1 MASEKRERLFE
12 DYRNRMR
19 LANSDFKKATLGII
33 LISLGPWLVMTII
46 FFFKGLAL
54 LAGSGMVLG
63 QMLMNYATGRND
75 ELPLQY
81 EVPYLLMLYLF
92 VVGVLTLIMRGFKVR
107 WIKHFL
113 TVVFIGTFIYGIIT
127 IWQGSLKLYYSILL
141 MAGALAGF
149 WCCDIVGRCFKEWK
163 FLSAQEGYPD
173 FIDLVGEPVPIA
185 NTRGVY
191 MRQYEILK
199 EESRKRTEVKLK
211 NGDSDSCVDINDHLI
226 RGGTGDLPADAMD
239 ELTTD
244 FNGSID
250 ELLKNA
256 K

>member
-12 DYRNRMR
+12 DYRNRMFE
-19 LANSDFKKATLGII
+19 ANSSFKKASLVII
-33 LISLGPWLVMTII
+33 LSSMGVWAVMAIYYMIRT
-46 FFFKGLAL
+46 FAM
-54 LAGSGMVLG
+54 LAGSGMVFG
-63 QMLMNYATGRND
+63 QLIMNYATGSN
-75 ELPLQY
+75 EKSLLTF
-81 EVPYLLMLYLF
+81 EMPYLLMLYLF
-92 VVGVLTLIMRGFKVR
+92 TVGVLALIMRGFKKK
-107 WIKHFL
+107 WIKNFL
-113 TVVFIGTFIYGIIT
+113 TVVFIGTFIYGIVT

-141 MAGALAGF
+141 MAGALADF
-149 WCCDIVGRCFKEWK
+149 WCCDIIGRCFKEWK

-173 FIDLVGEPVPIA
+173 FIDLVGEPMPIA

-199 EESRKRTEVKLK
+199 KESQKRTEEKLK

>member
-12 DYRNRMR
+12 EYRNRMFE
-19 LANSDFKKATLGII
+19 ANSSFKKASLVII
-33 LISLGPWLVMTII
+33 LASMGVWVVMSLYYII
-46 FFFKGLAL
+46 RTFAM
-54 LAGSGMVLG
+54 LAGSGMIFG
-63 QMLMNYATGRND
+63 QLIMNYATGSN
-75 ELPLQY
+75 EKSSLIV
-81 EVPYLLMLYLF
+81 EMPYLLMLYLF
-92 VVGVLTLIMRGFKVR
+92 TVGVFALIMRGFKKK
-107 WIKHFL
+107 WIKNFL
-113 TVVFIGTFIYGIIT
+113 TVVFIGTFIYGIVT
-127 IWQGSLKLYYSILL
+127 IWQGSMKLIYSILI
-141 MAGALAGF
+141 MAGALTGF
-149 WCCDIVGRCFKEWK
+149 WCCDIIGRCFKEWK

-199 EESRKRTEVKLK
+199 EESRKRTEEKFK
-211 NGDSDSCVDINDHLI
+211 KGDSDSCVDINDHLI
-226 RGGTGDLPADAMD
+226 RGGTGDLPPDAMD